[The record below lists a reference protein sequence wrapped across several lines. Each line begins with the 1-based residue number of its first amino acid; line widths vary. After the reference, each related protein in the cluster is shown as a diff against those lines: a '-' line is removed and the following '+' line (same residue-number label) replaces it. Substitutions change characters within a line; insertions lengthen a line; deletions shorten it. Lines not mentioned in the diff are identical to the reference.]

1 MKEKV
6 AKWETEMQPKKDK
19 IESTQKSSENPL
31 IKEIYSVQIFH
42 YRNPV
47 IISYI
52 PVFSGSP
59 ISKKV
64 LSNSRMQIS
73 A

>member
-1 MKEKV
+1 M
-6 AKWETEMQPKKDK
+6 DK

-47 IISYI
+47 IKYK
-52 PVFSGSP
+52 GMLLT
-59 ISKKV
+59 KDG
-64 LSNSRMQIS
+64 
-73 A
+73 